1 MLSYVPLA
9 HTFLR
14 NTFMERGISIVIC
27 CYNSEFRV
35 PKVLTYI
42 QNQKFKSQ
50 LDWEVLVVD
59 NASTDRT
66 GVVAKQCWTMP
77 GVELRVV
84 NEPNPGISHAR
95 RRGFEEAHFEI
106 ISFVDD
112 DNWVEEEWIQKV
124 YDTMYSDMEIGILG
138 GFGTAAFEETPP
150 AWFSSYEESYA
161 VGPQGASSGERTTSL
176 YGAGLNIRKSTWD
189 NLQENGFKFQLT
201 GRKGNLIS
209 SGEDSELCLAVIFS
223 GQKLFYRSDLTFYH
237 FMPPG
242 RLTWEYLM
250 KLTGSFG
257 RADAIL
263 MVYVSLTKGYRGFNA
278 MKYQNRFFSL
288 LRTTYDFVKFIPR
301 YISLTFIEK
310 EGSKIH
316 LKSVYL
322 LNTLKEKISLYG
334 RFPSIVAEIRNGK
347 WNKHNK

>member
-1 MLSYVPLA
+1 MPSYVSLTL
-9 HTFLR
+9 TFLR

-27 CYNSEFRV
+27 CYNSELRI
-35 PKVLTYI
+35 PKVLACL
-42 QNQKFKSQ
+42 QNQKLKSQ
-50 LDWEVLVVD
+50 IGWEVLVVD

-66 GVVAKQCWTMP
+66 GGVAKECWTLP

-124 YDTMYSDMEIGILG
+124 FDTMYSDMEIGIMG

-176 YGAGLNIRKSTWD
+176 YGVGLNTRKSTRD

-201 GRKGNLIS
+201 GRKGNHIS
-209 SGEDSELCLAVIFS
+209 SGEDSELCLAVILS

-242 RLTWEYLM
+242 RLTWEYLV
-250 KLTGSFG
+250 KLTEFG
-257 RADAIL
+257 RAETIL
-263 MVYVSLTKGYRGFNA
+263 EAYASLSKGDRGFNA
-278 MKYQNRFFSL
+278 LKYQNRFFSL
-288 LRTTYDFVKFIPR
+288 LRSVYDLLKFIPR
-301 YISLTFIEK
+301 YISLIFIKK
-310 EGSKIH
+310 EGSDTH
-316 LKSVYL
+316 LRSVYL
-322 LNTLKEKISLYG
+322 RSYLKEKISLYG
-334 RFPSIVAEIRNGK
+334 IYPSIVVKIRNGK
-347 WNKHNK
+347 WNKHTK